1 MTDPVTYW
9 LLNGTWR
16 ESLRGVRQFI
26 VDDADTVTMKIKDH
40 PPAPCTTTGYMITLP
55 TTGDQLNRFELLTR
69 FRFRGNYRA
78 AMAEIEYCHMNQQ
91 IPYIRVRTDYFKVTN
106 KPDRYGINRM
116 TIIPWRKEA
125 IKDDHGS
132 EIINAI
138 HRFDDFAI
146 VPDNTAHQSV
156 HNNCYNLYA
165 PFSHTPYQRAVDA
178 AMIPHTLELL
188 TRVFGDQINQA
199 LIYFK
204 VLYEYPQQALPILC
218 LVSPERSTGKTTVL
232 NWMDMI
238 FGDNFILINPDDL
251 SGTFNSNYASK
262 NIIAIDETVIDRLH
276 AVEKLKSIATA
287 KSISVN
293 QKHVANY
300 SIPFYGKVIICT
312 NRERDFM
319 KIDEE
324 EIRFWV
330 RRLSPIDKINAR
342 IEDGLRDEIPMFLK
356 YLQQLPAPDFS
367 RSRMV
372 FTPDEIANEHLAVVK
387 AESYSSLRKELHI
400 LIEDYFFSHES
411 SELFLAASGD
421 IKERWFSHDHRTSA
435 NYIGRVIE
443 HEMKIKKG
451 KQARYAPFDND
462 PMNKKLGK
470 PFTFHRLDFVEASEP
485 ENEAVLPF

>member
-1 MTDPVTYW
+1 MTDPVSFW
-9 LLNGTWR
+9 LGNGTWR

-26 VDDADTVTMKIKDH
+26 VDDEDAVTMKIKDH
-40 PPAPCTTTGYMITLP
+40 PPALCTTTGYMITLP
-55 TTGDQLNRFELLTR
+55 TTGDQLNRFECMTR
-69 FRFRGNYRA
+69 FRFKGNYRA
-78 AMAEIEYCHMNQQ
+78 AMAEVEYCHMNQQ
-91 IPYIRVRTDYFKVTN
+91 IPYIRVRTDFFKVIVKT
-106 KPDRYGINRM
+106 DRYGLRR
-116 TIIPWRKEA
+116 TTLIPWKKEA

-132 EIINAI
+132 EIINTI

-146 VPDNTAHQSV
+146 IPDNTAHQAI

-165 PFSHTPYQRAVDA
+165 PFGHTPYDGTVVRSL
-178 AMIPHTLELL
+178 IPHTSELL
-188 TRVFGDQINQA
+188 MRVFGDQINQA

-204 VLYEYPQQALPILC
+204 VMYEYPQQALPILC

-232 NWMDMI
+232 NWMEMI

-330 RRLSPIDKINAR
+330 RRLKPIDKINAK
-342 IEDGLRDEIPMFLK
+342 IEDNLRDEIPMFLK
-356 YLQQLPAPDFS
+356 FLKQLPAPDFS

-372 FTPDEIANEHLAVVK
+372 FTPDEIANEHLDVVK
-387 AESYSSLRKELHI
+387 RESFSGLRKELGI
-400 LIEDYFFSHES
+400 FIEDFFLQNSSMES
-411 SELFLAASGD
+411 FLATSKD
-421 IKERWFSHDHRTSA
+421 IKERWFGTDNRTSA
-435 NYIGRVIE
+435 NYISRVIM
-443 HEMKIKKG
+443 HEMKIEQG
-451 KQARYAPFDND
+451 KVSRYTAFND
-462 PMNKKLGK
+462 DPVNKKLGRAFIFLRK
-470 PFTFHRLDFVEASEP
+470 DFLEQEVEQEQEIPF
-485 ENEAVLPF
+485 

>member
-1 MTDPVTYW
+1 MTDPVTFW
-9 LLNGTWR
+9 LTNGTWH
-16 ESLRGVRQFI
+16 ESLRGVRQFD
-26 VDDADTVTMKIKDH
+26 VADEQSVTIKVRNN
-40 PPAPCTTTGYMITLP
+40 PPTPCPINGFMITIP
-55 TTGDQLNRFELLTR
+55 TTGDQINRFECMTR

-78 AMAEIEYCHMNQQ
+78 AMAEVEYCHMNQQ
-91 IPYIRVRTDYFKVTN
+91 IPYIRVRTDYFKVIHKT
-106 KPDRYGINRM
+106 DRYGLQRV

-125 IKDDHGS
+125 IKDDHGA

-146 VPDNTAHQSV
+146 IPDNTAYQPI

-165 PFSHTPYQRAVDA
+165 PFSHKPYEGVVVPDL
-178 AMIPHTLELL
+178 IPHTFELL

-199 LIYFK
+199 LTYFK
-204 VLYEYPQQALPILC
+204 VLYEYPQQVLPILC

-251 SGTFNSNYASK
+251 SGMFNSNYASK

-330 RRLSPIDKINAR
+330 RRLQPIDKINAR
-342 IEDGLRDEIPMFLK
+342 IEDNLRDEIPMFLK
-356 YLQQLPAPDFS
+356 FLNQLPAPDFT

-372 FTPDEIANEHLAVVK
+372 FTPEEIANEHLEVVK
-387 AESYSSLRKELHI
+387 QESFSGLRKELGI
-400 LIEDYFFSHES
+400 FIEDFFLQNSSLES
-411 SELFLAASGD
+411 FMATSKD
-421 IKERWFSHDHRTSA
+421 IKERWFGTDNRTSA
-435 NYIGRVIE
+435 NYISRVIM
-443 HEMKIKKG
+443 HEMKIEQLKVS
-451 KQARYAPFDND
+451 RYVAFNSD
-462 PMNKKLGK
+462 PMDKRQGRPFIFERKLFVTTEVDQEEEI
-470 PFTFHRLDFVEASEP
+470 PF
-485 ENEAVLPF
+485 